1 MYMHIYASNCSED
14 SFVSDLNEFMNL
26 TQRLGG
32 WDIWRLRKFSVFFS
46 TFDWFFMFDPML
58 CLWVHSLSVDF
69 HTTLMLMIL
78 HLFVHGL
85 SEKPGPSIRTVPSPI
100 SCLGDKVN
108 PFLAKMADFED
119 DNEVWSLQYFN
130 I

>member
-1 MYMHIYASNCSED
+1 M
-14 SFVSDLNEFMNL
+14 SFLVHL
-26 TQRLGG
+26 
-32 WDIWRLRKFSVFFS
+32 IVFFL
-46 TFDWFFMFDPML
+46 FDSML

-69 HTTLMLMIL
+69 HTTLMLRIL

-85 SEKPGPSIRTVPSPI
+85 SEKAGPSIRTVPSPI

-108 PFLAKMADFED
+108 HFLAKMANFED
-119 DNEVWSLQYFN
+119 DNEVWSPQYFN